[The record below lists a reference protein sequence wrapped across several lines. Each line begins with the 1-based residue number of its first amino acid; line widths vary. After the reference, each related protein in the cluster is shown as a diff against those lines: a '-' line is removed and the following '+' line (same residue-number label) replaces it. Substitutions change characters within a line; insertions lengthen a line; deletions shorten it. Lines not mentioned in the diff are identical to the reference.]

1 MKKEYIEPSMKV
13 IKLETTNIICTSP
26 DENNIKMNSD
36 PLEGEY
42 D

>member
-13 IKLETTNIICTSP
+13 IKSETANIICTSSA
-26 DENNIKMNSD
+26 EEHVRMNSD